1 MKGFFRSKLFL
12 ALVTLVMLTGTI
24 LVPLSGSIPRA
35 HAASRSSKNIGYA
48 NYDDSGFT
56 ESGVASANIFATSI
70 VSGPTPTSS
79 TTASVTYN
87 GMTFT
92 PLTRAA
98 LSSTT
103 LAPFD
108 TLILFEVCDIA
119 TSLTASQHDALNAYL
134 AAGNKILLYDADRCA
149 PSAAGNGAVGNADY
163 SWFTFPFATSNPGPQ
178 GASGTLTV
186 VENSSLTQGL
196 SSDPF
201 NSDELGDANTATTS
215 DPHWFAAAKTTNTLG
230 NNGFFLAYAR
240 NSGLI
245 IYDGADHWFTVGPT
259 KSLTDL
265 FLNELNQQY
274 DPDNL
279 PGSIPIAPSPSPSVS
294 PSPSPSPSPTP
305 VTLSF
310 TKAAAPT
317 VKAGGTL
324 TYTLTLTN
332 NGPIEAHGIHLADTL
347 PTGLTA
353 FTTPTF
359 TVTRGTA
366 SVDCSASTTTAVS
379 CTIDNVTVGGTV
391 TITFSASVSKT
402 ATGTITNKATAVS
415 TTTPANVTATAKTTI
430 IVPTPKPIT
439 ITASCPAQTPIP
451 LPSFKA
457 GDTLIGTVTFTTTDP
472 NDISQNQ
479 ILVLTDTFTGQ
490 QFPFAPTL
498 TPTAQPIPLI
508 FTLAAKSSLVACIQF
523 HDGDET
529 GIVTITGLKSPP
541 PPSTHPDLERL
552 VVYVKIDG
560 LNIPIPIALNSLE
573 SLSKKFAVASCT
585 IGVITKEPKEC
596 IDLVLKTLGKTLGVI
611 GEGFQL
617 LGVAVSAY
625 ACLYVP
631 AVGVPGVALKV
642 LACATVGVD
651 ALKELIFPGHH

>member
-1 MKGFFRSKLFL
+1 MMF
-12 ALVTLVMLTGTI
+12 AAAVVI
-24 LVPLSGSIPRA
+24 PLSSNIT
-35 HAASRSSKNIGYA
+35 HSFAASRTSKNIGYV

-56 ESGVASANIFATSI
+56 GSSIPSANIFTDA
-70 VSGPTPTSS
+70 VVGGPSPTSS
-79 TTASVTYN
+79 PTDSVTYN

-92 PLTRAA
+92 PLAKAA
-98 LSSTT
+98 ISTST

-119 TSLTASQHDALNAYL
+119 TSLTASQHTALNNYL

-149 PSAAGNGAVGNADY
+149 PSAAGNADY

-201 NSDELGDANTATTS
+201 SGDELGDANTATTS
-215 DPHWFAAAKTTNTLG
+215 DPHWFAAAKTTNFLG

-245 IYDGADHWFTVGPT
+245 IYDGADRWFTQGQT

-274 DPDNL
+274 NPDNL
-279 PGSIPIAPSPSPSVS
+279 PGTVPIASPTPTT
-294 PSPSPSPSPTP
+294 PTPTPSPTP
-305 VTLSF
+305 
-310 TKAAAPT
+310 KP
-317 VKAGGTL
+317 GT
-324 TYTLTLTN
+324 
-332 NGPIEAHGIHLADTL
+332 
-347 PTGLTA
+347 
-353 FTTPTF
+353 
-359 TVTRGTA
+359 
-366 SVDCSASTTTAVS
+366 
-379 CTIDNVTVGGTV
+379 
-391 TITFSASVSKT
+391 
-402 ATGTITNKATAVS
+402 
-415 TTTPANVTATAKTTI
+415 
-430 IVPTPKPIT
+430 T
-439 ITASCPAQTPIP
+439 ITARCPNLTTIP
-451 LPSFKA
+451 LPPFKP
-457 GDTLIGTVTFTTTDP
+457 GDTVKGTVTFTTTDP
-472 NDISQNQ
+472 NEISQNE

-490 QFPFAPTL
+490 QFPFAPTR

-508 FTLAAKSSLVACIQF
+508 FTLTAKSSLVACIQH
-523 HDGDET
+523 HDGDDT
-529 GIVTITGLKSPP
+529 GTVTITGLISPP
-541 PPSTHPDLERL
+541 PPSSHPDLERI

-560 LNIPIPIALNSLE
+560 LKIPIPIALKSLE

-596 IDLVLKTLGKTLGVI
+596 IDLILKTLGKDLGVI

-631 AVGVPGVALKV
+631 TVNVPAVALKV